1 MATSEPAKKVVQSTE
16 TAAPEPTW
24 QPKPEDRAKAN
35 QLRLFAIILWVLAIA
50 LECVV
55 IFGLLFKQ
63 PDVPANAATGTKA
76 QYHFLGHE
84 ISQTTL
90 FVLCIVFI
98 VICGVLAIVASQL
111 WKKANRLDP
120 ASTKEPMRFFIQNQL
135 GAIISVVAFLP
146 LVILVLLSKNLQGAQ
161 KGIVAAV
168 AVVVLGATF
177 AAGVTTNPPSQE
189 QYATETAFV
198 IAHSQTLTDE
208 VYWVK
213 SGSTYH
219 LCQQSTDLQH
229 NSQDDQIYSGT
240 VGQAHAAGM
249 SRLAMRNECG
259 FDNSN
264 NQWTAWVPNAAAT
277 TAPQPTDSP
286 S

>member
-1 MATSEPAKKVVQSTE
+1 MATSSKKVVQSTE
-16 TAAPEPTW
+16 TAEKEPTW
-24 QPKPEDRAKAN
+24 QPKPEDRASAN
-35 QLRLFAIILWVLAIA
+35 RLRLIAIILWVVAIA

-63 PDVPANAATGTKA
+63 SSGSIDSGSGAVA
-76 QYHFLGHE
+76 QYPFMGAT
-84 ISQTTL
+84 ITQNTL
-90 FVLCIVFI
+90 FILCIVFI
-98 VICGVLAIVASQL
+98 VICGILAIVASQL

-120 ASTKEPMRFFIQNQL
+120 ASTKDPVRFFIQNQL

-161 KGIVAAV
+161 KGIVTAV
-168 AVVVLGATF
+168 AVVVLGASV
-177 AAGVTTNPPSQE
+177 AAGVSTNPPSQE

-198 IAHSQTLTDE
+198 VAHSQTLTDE

-213 SGSTYH
+213 GGSTYH
-219 LCQQSTDLQH
+219 LCDQSSDLNH
-229 NSQDDQIYSGT
+229 ASKDNQIYSGT
-240 VGQAHAAGM
+240 VGQAHGAGM
-249 SRLAMRNECG
+249 DRLALRNECG
-259 FDNSN
+259 YDNSKG
-264 NQWTAWVPNAAAT
+264 QSTSWVPDNST